1 MSNNNYWQPF
11 RKSVSYNCALYK
23 KRLLDDYSVTGYSV
37 LEIVAAFEKA
47 SGVKIPV
54 QFCERRVGDIDENYT
69 SAALAE
75 KELNWKCQYGLE
87 EMCKILCLC
96 PRPCL

>member
-1 MSNNNYWQPF
+1 M
-11 RKSVSYNCALYK
+11 
-23 KRLLDDYSVTGYSV
+23 

-87 EMCKILCLC
+87 EMCKILHPSSITMKTIGRHVYECNLHLRVQCLQ
-96 PRPCL
+96 LSYVFIYIYIYS